1 MSQDLRRRI
10 CVRRKVKKIY
20 LYLLLFAS
28 IFASIAGIVLFVILF
43 VPDFNIYWLII
54 SPIIIALYQAP
65 AAYLFYLYRKTKH
78 RIRAE
83 ESEPSEGDE
92 I

>member
-1 MSQDLRRRI
+1 M
-10 CVRRKVKKIY
+10 KKLY

-28 IFASIAGIVLFVILF
+28 IFASAAGIALFIILF

-54 SPIIIALYQAP
+54 SPIILALYQAP

-83 ESEPSEGDE
+83 ESGSSEGDRV
-92 I
+92 

>member
-1 MSQDLRRRI
+1 M
-10 CVRRKVKKIY
+10 KKFTLI
-20 LYLLLFAS
+20 LLLISS
-28 IFASIAGIVLFVILF
+28 ILASIAGIALFIILF
-43 VPDFNIYWLII
+43 IPDFNIYWLII

-83 ESEPSEGDE
+83 EPEASEGD
-92 I
+92 

>member
-1 MSQDLRRRI
+1 M
-10 CVRRKVKKIY
+10 KKFT
-20 LYLLLFAS
+20 LNLLLVSSILAS
-28 IFASIAGIVLFVILF
+28 LAGIALFIILF

-78 RIRAE
+78 KIEAE
-83 ESEPSEGDE
+83 KSETSEGDQT
-92 I
+92 